1 MLRVLCCWL
10 FFFFALV
17 LHWFVF
23 THAHIRSHFTL
34 TLTAFILFFY
44 TTHHPTTL
52 YNPIVTKKKTN
63 NIYMFV
69 FVDCYIYT
77 YIYKEGEKA
86 PVYFFFFFFFRNY
99 PLPFFLC
106 SLCFLFIICR
116 LFINL
121 HVHVL
126 VLIGFR
132 IHTYPYTR
140 CQVRE
145 ASGCVGYELLSSSSW
160 EPSRFV
166 VVYHFNAGVSRTR
179 PVSKTVTPGKSE
191 GFPHTHK
198 RRGKKKNKKEEKK
211 VEWFSSPFVFCFFF
225 F

>member
-1 MLRVLCCWL
+1 MQWL
-10 FFFFALV
+10 IEWQNEGELSYFFFSTVVRCSASDAELHVACPLLLAFFFFRSRFALIC
-17 LHWFVF
+17 FYAR
-23 THAHIRSHFTL
+23 THSFTL
-34 TLTAFILFFY
+34 HSDSHCLYPLLLHYPSPYY
-44 TTHHPTTL
+44 TIQP
-52 YNPIVTKKKTN
+52 NRNKKKTN

-145 ASGCVGYELLSSSSW
+145 ASGCVGYELLSSSS
-160 EPSRFV
+160 
-166 VVYHFNAGVSRTR
+166 
-179 PVSKTVTPGKSE
+179 
-191 GFPHTHK
+191 
-198 RRGKKKNKKEEKK
+198 
-211 VEWFSSPFVFCFFF
+211 
-225 F
+225 